1 MVLRTPILMLLRKKL
16 YMSKRSEQLLLAD
29 IIQSAQKILDY
40 TTNLT
45 FEEFIDDSR
54 TVDAV
59 VRNFEIIGE
68 AANRLSEKFRDQ
80 HTTIDWH
87 IIRSFKNRIVHDYFA
102 IDYSIVWQIKENFL
116 THLIAQILDI
126 S

>member
-1 MVLRTPILMLLRKKL
+1 
-16 YMSKRSEQLLLAD
+16 MSKRNEQLLLAD

-59 VRNFEIIGE
+59 VRNFKIVGK
-68 AANRLSEKFRDQ
+68 AANRF
-80 HTTIDWH
+80 
-87 IIRSFKNRIVHDYFA
+87 IREI
-102 IDYSIVWQIKENFL
+102 
-116 THLIAQILDI
+116 
-126 S
+126 